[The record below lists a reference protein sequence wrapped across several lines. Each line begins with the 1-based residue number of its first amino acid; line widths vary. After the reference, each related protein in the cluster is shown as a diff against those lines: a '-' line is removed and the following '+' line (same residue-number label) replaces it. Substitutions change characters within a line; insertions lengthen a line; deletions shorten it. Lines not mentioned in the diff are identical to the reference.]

1 MNDISMRDVLKSYF
15 RTGNRP
21 TAEQFEQLI
30 DEVIAMQDDE
40 IFIDDD
46 TKNVGLGITSPCN
59 KLDVNGSVVIGD
71 QYAGKKEASPKHS
84 LLVQGRVGVGKKNPT
99 EALDVEGTIR
109 GNDFYSEGKAEVRS
123 GLVVGKDFVKK
134 ESIPSNGLIV
144 QGNVG
149 IGMDKPSEALEV
161 DGTVKANHIIS
172 TEKIEASGGIRVG
185 STQQAE
191 GAGTIRWT
199 GADLEVLDEEGQWQ
213 SLTNQSGESVWR
225 KTSKG
230 DISLAA
236 GKVGIG
242 INQPVNKFDVSGNLS
257 IGYSNT
263 SITEAPA
270 SGLLVKGNVGIGKS
284 PASGAKLDVEGAIHA
299 KALYI
304 NGQNIEVGGGG
315 SGSSGQPLSIPVS
328 DILVEDA
335 DGKTTKLEE
344 YDSLKLAELSKAFII
359 KFNSA
364 IDISPRG
371 ERFLEIIYDS
381 PYTFT
386 PNFALEDAFELP
398 NSSIKWHTPLKLRC
412 NIEQVDSKSVRIKLA
427 NDSFSFIQKSLTHRT
442 SLRLAVRAKLFGGNY
457 SDWDI
462 EFDVQPTFEFL
473 KSWGGLGY
481 QDGKFVNPQGIA
493 VFKNSVYVVDQHYH
507 NIQKFSIEGEFQKRY
522 GNSFMLQE
530 TRWNL
535 QDIAVDS
542 KKRVFVSDSNNNT
555 VLVYNK
561 SGTLVQ
567 TIGKR
572 GTYGGEFDYSGPR
585 GIFID
590 QNDHL
595 YATDR
600 RRIIQF
606 DAKGDFIANWRL
618 TGFDLGQNNY
628 IELRAVTVDRDGN
641 VYASDGKTVFVFD
654 SERNPITKWTIS
666 PYNHSEIKLT
676 ISNDTG
682 SQIIY
687 ATVQNHVSKY
697 ALDGTK
703 DQTWT
708 DLLNNTYVQDV
719 LIDGNNNLV
728 ALQSNGNILKISA
741 DGSEHET
748 LWDNTTAQTPLEN
761 PTMLALCDTSHFMV
775 VGGQSDKRINKVNY
789 KTGAIT
795 MWEPLSSG
803 LGYFN
808 QPKGIDIDKD
818 GTVYIA
824 DMKNH
829 RIQKMKDGTS
839 TFTAWGSEGSG
850 DGFLSEPVDVA
861 VSADKKIYVAESGNS
876 RIQIFTEDGNFTGFL
891 EHPDLDAD
899 SIDESLS
906 IAAHENVYVA
916 DAKNKRV
923 LKFGQKGEFIE
934 WKIDDYDDLD
944 NILDFERGL
953 SISVDESENVY
964 LYLWHKAC
972 IKVYNSNGEFL
983 SRFGSL
989 GLNDGEVIT
998 LAGGGVAVDRA
1009 GENVYVADTHRV
1021 QKFKNN
1027 L

>member
-1 MNDISMRDVLKSYF
+1 MNDESIRDVLKSYF

-30 DEVIAMQDDE
+30 DEVVAMQDDE
-40 IFIDDD
+40 IYIDDD

-59 KLDVNGSVVIGD
+59 KLDVNGSVAIGD

-123 GLVVGKDFVKK
+123 GIVVGSDYVKK
-134 ESIPSNGLIV
+134 ESIPKNGLIV
-144 QGNVG
+144 QGKVG
-149 IGMDKPSEALEV
+149 IGVLNPDEALTV
-161 DGTVKANHIIS
+161 DGTVRADHFIS
-172 TEKIEASGGIRVG
+172 TDKIEAFGGIKVG
-185 STQQAE
+185 NTQQAD

-199 GADLEVLDEEGQWQ
+199 GEDLEVLDKEGQWQ
-213 SLTNQSGESVWR
+213 SLTSQSGESVWL
-225 KTSKG
+225 KTSSG
-230 DISLAA
+230 DISLAK

-242 INQPVNKFDVSGNLS
+242 INQPKNKFDVSGNLS
-257 IGYSNT
+257 IGYSNNN
-263 SITEAPA
+263 IAEAPA

-284 PASGAKLDVEGAIHA
+284 PKSGAKLDVEGAIHA

-304 NGQNIEVGGGG
+304 NGQSIEAGSGDGG
-315 SGSSGQPLSIPVS
+315 SGVPLSIPVS
-328 DILVEDA
+328 EVLVEDA
-335 DGKTTKLEE
+335 DGKTAKIEE
-344 YDSLKLAELSKAFII
+344 YDAIKLAELSKAFVI

-364 IDISPRG
+364 IDVSNRG
-371 ERFLEIIYDS
+371 ERFLEIVYDS

-398 NSSIKWHTPLKLRC
+398 DSSIKWHTPLKLRC
-412 NIEQVDSKSVRIKLA
+412 VIEQVDPDSVRIKLA
-427 NDSFSFIQKSLTHRT
+427 DDSFSFIQKSLTHRT
-442 SLRLAVRAKLFGGNY
+442 SLKLAVRAKLFGNSY

-462 EFDVQPTFEFL
+462 EFDIQPTFEFQMA
-473 KSWGGLGY
+473 WGGLGY

-493 VFKNSVYVVDQHYH
+493 VFKNSVYVVDQYYH

-522 GNSFMLQE
+522 GNRFMLRE
-530 TRWNL
+530 NRWNL
-535 QDIAVDS
+535 KDIATDS

-555 VLVYNK
+555 ILVYNK
-561 SGTLVQ
+561 NGTLVQ

-572 GTYGGEFDYSGPR
+572 GTYGGEFDYNGPT

-606 DAKGDFIANWRL
+606 DAEGEFVANWSL
-618 TGFDLGQNNY
+618 TGFDLGENTY
-628 IELRAVTVDRDGN
+628 YELKDVVVDRDGN
-641 VYASDGKTVFVFD
+641 VYTSDGNEVYVFD
-654 SERNPITKWTIS
+654 ADRAPKTQWPIST
-666 PYNHSEIKLT
+666 YNYSGTKLT
-676 ISNDTG
+676 ISNDTE

-687 ATVQNHVSKY
+687 ASVQNHLSKY

-703 DQTWT
+703 DDTWT
-708 DLLNNTYVQDV
+708 DALSNTYIQDS
-719 LIDGNNNLV
+719 LIDSNNNLI
-728 ALQSNGNILKISA
+728 ALQTNGNIIKVNS
-741 DGSEHET
+741 DGAVEET
-748 LWDNTTAQTPLEN
+748 LWDNTTVPTPIEN
-761 PTMLALCDTSHFMV
+761 PTMLALCDTSNFMV
-775 VGGQSDKRINKVNY
+775 ISGQSDKRINKVNY
-789 KTGAIT
+789 KTGTVA
-795 MWEPLSSG
+795 MWEPLGSG

-808 QPKGIDIDKD
+808 QPKGIDIDTA

-824 DMKNH
+824 DMQNH
-829 RIQKMKDGTS
+829 RIQKLKDGAS

-850 DGFLSEPVDVA
+850 EGFLSEPVDVA
-861 VSADKKIYVAESGNS
+861 VSKDKKVYVAESGNK
-876 RIQIFTEDGNFTGFL
+876 RIQIFTEEGNSAGFL

-899 SIDESLS
+899 SIDKSLS
-906 IAAHENVYVA
+906 IAAYENVYVA

-923 LKFGQKGEFIE
+923 LKFGLDGKFSE
-934 WKIDDYDDLD
+934 WKIDDNDDLD
-944 NILDFERGL
+944 NILEFERGL
-953 SISVDESENVY
+953 GISVDENENVY

-972 IKVYNSNGEFL
+972 IKIYNSSGEFL
-983 SRFGSL
+983 GRFGSL

-998 LAGGGVAVDRA
+998 LAGGGVAVDKA

-1021 QKFKNN
+1021 QKFRNH